1 MNDALSDYTYPEF
14 CLKYRNSRCIMAPT
28 AMHYLD
34 LLRERVSY
42 TMTHNAHQSI
52 FLPNSE

>member
-1 MNDALSDYTYPEF
+1 MNDALSDYTYHEF
-14 CLKYRNSRCIMAPT
+14 CLKHRTNRCITAPT

-34 LLRERVSY
+34 LLKERVSC
-42 TMTHNAHQSI
+42 TTTHNAHQSM